1 LYDIIHI
8 INAIKETHMADFLEV
23 TIDKFTF
30 RVDPCCLY
38 SSEGVW
44 SRIENGRVR
53 LGLSDY
59 VQQRSGDIA
68 FIDVKPAGTVLA
80 RGDEFAS
87 IETVKANVMLASP
100 VSGKIILVNPAL
112 EIKPELINQ
121 APFGDG
127 WVCEVEADNLAADR
141 QVMQDADAYF
151 KKMKSEAEEE
161 VRQK

>member
-1 LYDIIHI
+1 
-8 INAIKETHMADFLEV
+8 MADFLAV

-30 RVDPCCLY
+30 RVDQSCLY

-44 SRIENGRVR
+44 ARLEDGRVR

-68 FIDVKPAGTVLA
+68 FIDIKPTGTVLA
-80 RGDEFAS
+80 LDDEFAA

-100 VSGKIILVNPAL
+100 VSGKIVAVNSAM

-121 APFGDG
+121 DPFGDA
-127 WVCEVEADNLAADR
+127 WICEVEADNLDADR
-141 QVMQDADAYF
+141 QRMLDAAAYF
-151 KKMKSEAEEE
+151 AKIKREAEDE